1 MGNVNIQVYSSVE
14 MVIKFTYH
22 THRTHNITD
31 IVFIWNSCMF
41 RAKNGQVE
49 WEMWKGMVE
58 VGNTYI
64 FKFSSVY
71 FISFG
76 GIFLSVLFLNKKKE
90 PFSIWPANRCCLGK
104 LYSSSGGKD
113 RRRKLE
119 RKLSSFSFSRFRPA
133 CRT

>member
-1 MGNVNIQVYSSVE
+1 MLTS
-14 MVIKFTYH
+14 KFTVLLKWLLNL
-22 THRTHNITD
+22 RITHNITD

-90 PFSIWPANRCCLGK
+90 PFSIWPAKRCCLGK

-119 RKLSSFSFSRFRPA
+119 RKLSSFSSSRFRPA